1 MLLFLDLINALQN
14 NVKNGSA
21 LFLLL
26 LIWGQSLGP
35 PHWGI
40 FPSRFGIANEV
51 YTWQLLESF
60 SEEFGWSGESL
71 GPEGDKIKE
80 IFWGRRNVPGYETI
94 SEEKMSKIFTVPSFA
109 SKKSHLFRGKKRE
122 KRKNANVIPL
132 GPFSFSSS
140 PFRIEPSLVKVT
152 ELPFQVMS
160 VPWFK

>member
-1 MLLFLDLINALQN
+1 MALLYFSYSSSEDSPLGHLTEGFFPLDLAQQMRFTHDSSLSHFQRNLVGVWRVWGLKVIRLR
-14 NVKNGSA
+14 KY
-21 LFLLL
+21 FL
-26 LIWGQSLGP
+26 G
-35 PHWGI
+35 
-40 FPSRFGIANEV
+40 
-51 YTWQLLESF
+51 
-60 SEEFGWSGESL
+60 
-71 GPEGDKIKE
+71 
-80 IFWGRRNVPGYETI
+80 RNVPGYETI